1 MPRVPHKLK
10 ILKNKKKSI
19 LSEFKIAFFQF
30 GRRWRST
37 LTTALFLVEFRLLF
51 SSPPAKVMIVLLC
64 LSGCL
69 KKSICIV
76 LLIYL
81 QIFLS
86 FKGMFPRFDPFI
98 LKYFIYFVSFCTWPL
113 FWKTNPKGVCI
124 CCAKLSIKIS
134 VTLTV
139 NIYRKKTFFTMTLNF
154 LDKICR
160 KLIACGSSGQI
171 QQNLT

>member
-98 LKYFIYFVSFCTWPL
+98 LKYFILCFFVHDHFFGRLIQRGMHLLCKIVNKNICHFDSKHLQEKNIFYHDPEF
-113 FWKTNPKGVCI
+113 FW
-124 CCAKLSIKIS
+124 IKFVAS
-134 VTLTV
+134 
-139 NIYRKKTFFTMTLNF
+139 
-154 LDKICR
+154 
-160 KLIACGSSGQI
+160 
-171 QQNLT
+171 